1 MSSSLCTHLTGTLNL
16 PAHPHVPP
24 YEARAP
30 SAGLE
35 KGRPAYELQQRKF
48 LQALPP
54 PQIAPSGPQTFALQ
68 PPPPAA
74 SRPARKPRWRQASSA
89 WWRSF
94 LGPSCSMSSSLGTS
108 GIAGPCSDP
117 NAFCTMGFST

>member
-1 MSSSLCTHLTGTLNL
+1 MLQIFTVLPLFLCMSSSLCTHLTGTLNL

-68 PPPPAA
+68 PPPRRLSACQKAA
-74 SRPARKPRWRQASSA
+74 LATSILGLVAVFFGAFVLYVVKSWDQRYSRPLQ
-89 WWRSF
+89 
-94 LGPSCSMSSSLGTS
+94 
-108 GIAGPCSDP
+108 
-117 NAFCTMGFST
+117 